1 MALKRPRFGKH
12 RSNFPPGY
20 DQSVQLHVAEVD
32 RDGRS
37 DPGASPRAS
46 RRCPSPPGSMVRWTL
61 PARPAGHS
69 LPVPAGRSLA
79 VRAAPPSSPFCREES
94 GRRPQKRLPAST
106 TNNGKEDGRRCGT
119 SSLERQCGLG
129 ELSRSSALRRSLRR
143 SWQDGAVRPRG
154 SPGDPLVWVPSSAVG
169 GRAPSRPSPGLR
181 PARGLSGDGRRTA
194 AALSFRGQRQ
204 DAASST
210 ATGRGR
216 LQHRAEGTEQQ
227 SGRRP
232 PPRPSPSASSS
243 GSLPSLKT
251 LPVPALRTP
260 APHVSTRS
268 QTVLRAHRSRL
279 HRPPPPRLGRCL
291 PTAVRMWLSPAGRD
305 LPAI

>member
-1 MALKRPRFGKH
+1 
-12 RSNFPPGY
+12 
-20 DQSVQLHVAEVD
+20 
-32 RDGRS
+32 
-37 DPGASPRAS
+37 
-46 RRCPSPPGSMVRWTL
+46 MVRWTL

-106 TNNGKEDGRRCGT
+106 TNNSKEDGRRCGT

-129 ELSRSSALRRSLRR
+129 ELSRSSALRRSPRR

-243 GSLPSLKT
+243 GSLPSLKI
-251 LPVPALRTP
+251 LPAPALQTP
-260 APHVSTRS
+260 HPLTFPPGARQCSALTAHGCTG
-268 QTVLRAHRSRL
+268 LRPQGSAAAS
-279 HRPPPPRLGRCL
+279 PPRSGCGFPQLAVTFQLSDVKGTFPSDLAAFLRCFPLGAAAPL
-291 PTAVRMWLSPAGRD
+291 PHFSCSNF
-305 LPAI
+305 

>member
-12 RSNFPPGY
+12 RSNFPPGC

-37 DPGASPRAS
+37 DPGASPQAS

-61 PARPAGHS
+61 PARPAGHSLPIPAGRSLAVPAGHS

-129 ELSRSSALRRSLRR
+129 ELSRSSALRRSWRR

-216 LQHRAEGTEQQ
+216 LQHRAEGT
-227 SGRRP
+227 
-232 PPRPSPSASSS
+232 
-243 GSLPSLKT
+243 
-251 LPVPALRTP
+251 
-260 APHVSTRS
+260 
-268 QTVLRAHRSRL
+268 
-279 HRPPPPRLGRCL
+279 
-291 PTAVRMWLSPAGRD
+291 
-305 LPAI
+305 

>member
-1 MALKRPRFGKH
+1 
-12 RSNFPPGY
+12 
-20 DQSVQLHVAEVD
+20 
-32 RDGRS
+32 
-37 DPGASPRAS
+37 
-46 RRCPSPPGSMVRWTL
+46 MVRWTL
-61 PARPAGHS
+61 PARPAGHSLPVPAGRS

-94 GRRPQKRLPAST
+94 GRRPQKRLPVST

-129 ELSRSSALRRSLRR
+129 ELSRSSALRRSPRR

-232 PPRPSPSASSS
+232 PPRPSPSAPALSDSRQWLVACGVLPSAVSSS
-243 GSLPSLKT
+243 VSPPSLKT
-251 LPVPALRTP
+251 LPAPALRTP

-268 QTVLRAHRSRL
+268 RTVLRAHRSRL

>member
-1 MALKRPRFGKH
+1 MDGGVAGRWHLKGRGLENTGQTFLRGVTNLFSSTWPRWTGTA
-12 RSNFPPGY
+12 SQTLTPAPGLP
-20 DQSVQLHVAEVD
+20 DAVPHQ
-32 RDGRS
+32 
-37 DPGASPRAS
+37 
-46 RRCPSPPGSMVRWTL
+46 PGSMVRWIL

-129 ELSRSSALRRSLRR
+129 ELSRSSALRRSPRR

-216 LQHRAEGTEQQ
+216 LQHRAEGT
-227 SGRRP
+227 
-232 PPRPSPSASSS
+232 
-243 GSLPSLKT
+243 
-251 LPVPALRTP
+251 
-260 APHVSTRS
+260 
-268 QTVLRAHRSRL
+268 
-279 HRPPPPRLGRCL
+279 
-291 PTAVRMWLSPAGRD
+291 
-305 LPAI
+305 